1 MCIRDRNTADVFM
14 LYKDNRAGSANVG
27 QYCIYTFLFA
37 HDYDLWINKAIP
49 KIERAFPAAFQYTIH
64 EDGQFFVSPNGQY
77 EFLFFSSGA
86 NNSEL
91 WGYIFRGTGGTDP
104 IKLFDFGGRKITRIS
119 STESGNGTSAMGMD
133 LTVALETGE
142 IYMFNVNNSHFGTGI
157 TPKWMSTKNYGKI
170 IDIRYDGP
178 AKNAI

>member
-1 MCIRDRNTADVFM
+1 M
-14 LYKDNRAGSANVG
+14 
-27 QYCIYTFLFA
+27 
-37 HDYDLWINKAIP
+37 
-49 KIERAFPAAFQYTIH
+49 
-64 EDGQFFVSPNGQY
+64 
-77 EFLFFSSGA
+77 
-86 NNSEL
+86 
-91 WGYIFRGTGGTDP
+91 
-104 IKLFDFGGRKITRIS
+104 KLFDFGGRKITRIS
-119 STESGNGTSAMGMD
+119 STESGSGGGAMGMD

>member
-1 MCIRDRNTADVFM
+1 
-14 LYKDNRAGSANVG
+14 
-27 QYCIYTFLFA
+27 
-37 HDYDLWINKAIP
+37 
-49 KIERAFPAAFQYTIH
+49 
-64 EDGQFFVSPNGQY
+64 
-77 EFLFFSSGA
+77 
-86 NNSEL
+86 
-91 WGYIFRGTGGTDP
+91 
-104 IKLFDFGGRKITRIS
+104 
-119 STESGNGTSAMGMD
+119 MGMD